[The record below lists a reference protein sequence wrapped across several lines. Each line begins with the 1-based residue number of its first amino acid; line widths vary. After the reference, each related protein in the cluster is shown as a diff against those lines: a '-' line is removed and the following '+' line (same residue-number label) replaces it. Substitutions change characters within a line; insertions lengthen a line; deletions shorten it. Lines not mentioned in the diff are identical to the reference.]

1 MVAPTRPSA
10 TGQRRSRVRTERQ
23 EMSLSEFEAELF
35 RLEGSR
41 EKKKILLY
49 GDSNVGK
56 TVLAGTTPGR
66 NFWLAGEPGY
76 HSAVNFGAR
85 GYGRRVRSTSAALA
99 ALDWLRHNGR
109 YKKFDWVIPDGTSTM
124 EKKFRIG
131 YAQEAFDLKGSRTH
145 RNLPDKPDYFN
156 TQNFMFSWV
165 ADLVDLDVNVL
176 MTAHA
181 YRTDKTD
188 AELLIFPGFQGKVT
202 EISNSISGLMD
213 VVGYVTRNGDTTK
226 VLFNRHVTNRGVT
239 IYAGDKFNKLPKVMT
254 NPTMQEILSILDGET
269 EEEEDA

>member
-1 MVAPTRPSA
+1 MTRPIG
-10 TGQRRSRVRTERQ
+10 TRKSRVRTERS
-23 EMSLSEFEAELF
+23 EMSLTEFEAELF
-35 RLEGSR
+35 RLEGSK

-76 HSAVNFGAR
+76 HSATNFGAV
-85 GYGRRVRSTSAALA
+85 GYGRKVGSTAAALA

-109 YKKFDWVIPDGTSTM
+109 YRKFDWIIPDGCSTM

-165 ADLVDLDVNVL
+165 AELVDLEVNVL

-181 YRTDKTD
+181 YRTDRTD
-188 AELLIFPGFQGKVT
+188 AELLIFPGFQGNVT
-202 EISNSISGLMD
+202 ETSNAISGLMD
-213 VVGYVTRNGDTTK
+213 VVGYVARSGDTTK
-226 VLFNRHVTNRGVT
+226 VLFNRHTTKRGVT
-239 IYAGDKFNKLPKVMT
+239 IYAGDKFNKLPKVMV
-254 NPTMQEILSILDGET
+254 NPTMAEILSILDSDS
-269 EEEEDA
+269 EEEE

>member
-1 MVAPTRPSA
+1 MTRP
-10 TGQRRSRVRTERQ
+10 TGTRKSRVRTERT
-23 EMSLSEFEAELF
+23 EMSLTEFEAELF
-35 RLEGSR
+35 RLEGTK

-76 HSAVNFGAR
+76 HSATNFGAT
-85 GYGRRVRSTSAALA
+85 GYGRKVGSTAAALA
-99 ALDWLRHNGR
+99 ALDWLRYRDR
-109 YKKFDWVIPDGTSTM
+109 YTKFDWVIPDGASTM

-165 ADLVDLDVNVL
+165 AELVDLDVNVL

-181 YRTDKTD
+181 YRTDRTD
-188 AELLIFPGFQGKVT
+188 AELLIFPGFQGNVT
-202 EISNSISGLMD
+202 ETSNAISGLMD
-213 VVGYVTRNGDTTK
+213 VVGYVARSGDTTK
-226 VLFNRHVTNRGVT
+226 VLFNRHTTKRGVT
-239 IYAGDKFNKLPKVMT
+239 IYAGDKFNKLPKVMV
-254 NPTMQEILSILDGET
+254 NPTMAEILSILDSDT
-269 EEEEDA
+269 EEEE

>member
-1 MVAPTRPSA
+1 MTRPVA
-10 TGQRRSRVRTERQ
+10 TRARKSRVRTERQ

-35 RLEGSR
+35 RLEGAK

-76 HSAVNFGAR
+76 HSATNFGAT
-85 GYGRRVRSTSAALA
+85 GYGRKITSTAAA
-99 ALDWLRHNGR
+99 MASLDWLRHNGR
-109 YKKFDWVIPDGTSTM
+109 YRKFDWIIPDGCSTM

-156 TQNFMFSWV
+156 TQNFMFSW
-165 ADLVDLDVNVL
+165 AAELVDLDVNVL

-181 YRTDKTD
+181 YRTDRTD

-202 EISNSISGLMD
+202 ETANAISGLMD
-213 VVGYVTRNGDTTK
+213 VVGYVSRRNDVTRVLFHRHTTK
-226 VLFNRHVTNRGVT
+226 NGVT
-239 IYAGDKFNKLPKVMT
+239 IYAGDKFNKLPKIMT
-254 NPTMQEILSILDGET
+254 NPTMAEILSILDAEK
-269 EEEEDA
+269 EEEE

>member
-1 MVAPTRPSA
+1 
-10 TGQRRSRVRTERQ
+10 
-23 EMSLSEFEAELF
+23 MSLSEFEAELF